1 MKHSR
6 KYLAAIGIG
15 LMFAIAAA
23 AQDSKPAVANPP
35 DNAETSEK
43 LLTFEFKGGTA
54 DDYVSTV
61 RKNAPDA
68 NIVVMG
74 ELSRINV
81 PPIRLQSVSVWS
93 ALDVLQSTPADEQS
107 GLRGI
112 DVQWKMSV
120 PQTRGP
126 VPSMRPVGGGGAP
139 VYIVTAVTTNS
150 GIVKATR
157 TMSVLEVNQMLE
169 SGIKAEDLLTAVE
182 ASLAMLKNEF
192 EPADV
197 RFHEQTGL
205 LIVRGHPEQTNA
217 VQSVV
222 DQLSKRSKRDDAAK
236 QAATDATHFQAL
248 KENFAECQQASD
260 QLKFQLQASD
270 RRREQLEQDLTAA
283 MTKIREYE
291 QVMKRF
297 KAPGGAE

>member
-1 MKHSR
+1 MNHAR
-6 KYLAAIGIG
+6 KCLAAIGIG

-23 AQDSKPAVANPP
+23 AQDSRPAVENRP
-35 DNAETSEK
+35 DIPEASEK

-54 DDYVSTV
+54 DDYVATV
-61 RKNAPDA
+61 RRNAPDA

-74 ELSRINV
+74 ELSRVNV

-120 PQTRGP
+120 PQTRGA
-126 VPSMRPVGGGGAP
+126 VPTVRPAGGGGAP

-150 GIVKATR
+150 GTVKTTR

-169 SGIKAEDLLTAVE
+169 AGVKADDLLTAVE
-182 ASLAMLKNEF
+182 TSLAMLKNEYD
-192 EPADV
+192 PADV

-205 LIVRGHPEQTNA
+205 LIARGHPEQINTIR
-217 VQSVV
+217 SVV
-222 DQLSKRSKRDDAAK
+222 DQLSERAKRDHHVK
-236 QAATDATHFQAL
+236 QAADDAQQL
-248 KENFAECQQASD
+248 ENEQLLRQLNASN
-260 QLKFQLQASD
+260 QN
-270 RRREQLEQDLTAA
+270 REQLEQKLAAALAKVRELEAA
-283 MTKIREYE
+283 MNR
-291 QVMKRF
+291 R
-297 KAPGGAE
+297 